1 MMPHPRTPPQHAFRK
16 LPAACPHSSR
26 TFPLVTTPCR
36 QVPPPSPHFAPPT
49 QPLIYPQRNNDPRPN
64 AVFPILHLPTNT
76 PRPQPASSPHRTI
89 GCLAAPS
96 DLHSPCKR
104 SPPSCPP
111 PPDRS
116 PPRNRKKNRYAIGHL
131 DIYAAYRPQR
141 GYRPLFSSVFRPAKE
156 PEVLFFA
163 DYCYICQFQNWGV
176 P

>member
-1 MMPHPRTPPQHAFRK
+1 MMPHPRTPPPVRFPRTTCRTPPQ
-16 LPAACPHSSR
+16 PPHFFTR
-26 TFPLVTTPCR
+26 HNAM
-36 QVPPPSPHFAPPT
+36 PPSPPHQPSPHFALPKHTLFIRDITTTRAPI
-49 QPLIYPQRNNDPRPN
+49 PSSPSPNSPRPT
-64 AVFPILHLPTNT
+64 ACPITSPNHRLPC
-76 PRPQPASSPHRTI
+76 R
-89 GCLAAPS
+89 PS
-96 DLHSPCKR
+96 DRHSPCKR

-116 PPRNRKKNRYAIGHL
+116 PPRNRQQNRYAIGHL
-131 DIYAAYRPQR
+131 DIYAVYQPQT